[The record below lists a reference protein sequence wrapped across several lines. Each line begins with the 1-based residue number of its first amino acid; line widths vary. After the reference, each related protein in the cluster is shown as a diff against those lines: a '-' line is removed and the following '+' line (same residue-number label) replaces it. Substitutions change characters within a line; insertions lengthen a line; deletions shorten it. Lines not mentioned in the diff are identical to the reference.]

1 MFKKLFELMLNKIGT
16 TGQRLKYGVES
27 LNAYFYNVTMAA
39 SVNLYPLSSYF
50 VTFDASG
57 NAGLTA
63 ATDTFI
69 SGAIIGVGAGNPFST
84 TPTYYT
90 TSSTAG
96 GESMACTSDLSAVFR
111 APVGSGTYARSNRGK
126 LCDLVITAGVQGV
139 ATQVATRGHLRLLD
153 GDETVNNKWVIVQ
166 INPAKISGGNAS

>member
-1 MFKKLFELMLNKIGT
+1 MRKYLGFLKSMKGT
-16 TGQRLKYGVES
+16 VGQRLKYGVES
-27 LNAYFYNVTMAA
+27 LNSYFYSVTMAA
-39 SVNLYPLSSYF
+39 STNLYPLSSYF

-57 NAGLTA
+57 NAALTA
-63 ATDTFI
+63 ATSTFI
-69 SGAIIGVGAGNPFST
+69 SGAIMGVGAGNPLSA

-96 GESMACTSDLSAVFR
+96 ADSFPCTSDLSAVFR

-126 LCDLVITAGVQGV
+126 LCDLVITAGVQAV

-153 GDETVNNKWVIVQ
+153 GDETNNKWVIVQ
-166 INPAKISGGNAS
+166 LNPALISGGNAS

>member
-1 MFKKLFELMLNKIGT
+1 MFKSLGFLKNIKGY

-27 LNAYFYNVTMAA
+27 INSYFYSVTMQA

-69 SGAIIGVGAGNPFST
+69 SGAIIGVGSGNPLSA

-96 GESMACTSDLSAVFR
+96 ADSFPCTSDLSAVFR

-126 LCDLVITAGVQGV
+126 LCDLVVTAGVQAV

-153 GDETVNNKWVIVQ
+153 GDETNNKWVVCQ

>member
-1 MFKKLFELMLNKIGT
+1 MRKFLGFLKSKLGT

-27 LNAYFYNVTMAA
+27 KNSYFYGVTMVA
-39 SVNLYPLSSYF
+39 STNLYPLSSAF

-57 NAGLTA
+57 NAALTA

-69 SGAIIGVGAGNPFST
+69 SGAIIAPGAGNPLSS

-126 LCDLVITAGVQGV
+126 LCDLVITSGVQAV
-139 ATQVATRGHLRLLD
+139 ATQVSTRGHLRLLD
-153 GDETVNNKWVIVQ
+153 GDETNNKWVVVQ